1 MRLGTWLLS
10 KGKLTEDQLQRSL
23 QHQSFFGG
31 RLGSSL
37 IKLGFIDE
45 DILGAYLS
53 DVSGSPY
60 APPSLLESVPP
71 DVIAT
76 VPGRLAAQY
85 RVVPLAIEGRRLR
98 LAMRDPKDL
107 IALDEIAFLTGLSID
122 PYVATEFRIQRAL
135 QRYYQMTSGT
145 PTLPVANAA
154 AEPPSP
160 AAPAISSRPGP
171 APGGASPASS
181 SGHEVGLDGYPL
193 DADSDAIANSITG
206 RTPAVPSAGGEAD
219 PQPPTSLEQWRLAQ
233 EEIPDEIPEPPPA
246 VPIMSPGR
254 GGTAAAASL
263 PQAAPHP
270 ARVTAPVP
278 VLASLVGMAPA
289 GGTAGPSLEATAI
302 RLRQAETRDEIFNA
316 ILDFSAARFLRSALF
331 IVQADRVLGW
341 GGRGGDIDP
350 ARVRQIVV
358 PLDRPSLFGF
368 FKSGADYYHGP
379 VAELPANTRFFLD
392 LGCTP
397 PARALLLPLLIKER
411 PTVVLYADSGAEPS
425 AQADIAMLRR
435 LLGKAALALEV
446 LILKNKITSL

>member
-10 KGKLTEDQLQRSL
+10 KGKITEDQLQRSL

-45 DILGAYLS
+45 DVLGAYLS

-60 APPSLLESVPP
+60 APPSMLESVPP

-85 RVVPLAIEGRRLR
+85 RVVPLAVEGRRLR

-135 QRYYQMTSGT
+135 QRYYQMSSGA
-145 PTLPVANAA
+145 PVLPVANAA
-154 AEPPSP
+154 PMPPSP
-160 AAPAISSRPGP
+160 SQVADAARPGP
-171 APGGASPASS
+171 GPRGGATDPAPGR
-181 SGHEVGLDGYPL
+181 EVGLDGFPL
-193 DADSDAIANSITG
+193 DADSDDVLDSIAS
-206 RTPAVPSAGGEAD
+206 RTTSASPLGGDAES
-219 PQPPTSLEQWRLAQ
+219 QPPTSLEQWRLAQ
-233 EEIPDEIPEPPPA
+233 EEIPDDIPEPPPA
-246 VPIMSPGR
+246 VPMVSAGR
-254 GGTAAAASL
+254 GGTLAAASG
-263 PQAAPHP
+263 PRTTAQP
-270 ARVTAPVP
+270 ARVTAPLP
-278 VLASLVGMAPA
+278 VLKPLVGVTPA
-289 GGTAGPSLEATAI
+289 GGSAGPSLEATAT
-302 RLRQAETRDEIFNA
+302 RLRQAEARDEVFNA

-341 GGRGGDIDP
+341 GGRGADLDP
-350 ARVRQIVV
+350 ARVRQVV
-358 PLDRPSLFGF
+358 VSLDRPSLFGF